1 MRTRGLSDLR
11 TATTSRIHAKP
22 PQKGTEYLNLY
33 LLDKESQRLDQE
45 LAGLEHRQKRIHIHQ
60 ADIRKA
66 MAKAEEDAR
75 RERQPRTQPEAI
87 ESLPS
92 GGYRTTNC
100 AVSQPQWKK
109 MPVGY

>member
-66 MAKAEEDAR
+66 MAKAEEEAR
-75 RERQPRTQPEAI
+75 RERRPGMQTEAK
-87 ESLPS
+87 ENLPS
-92 GGYRTTNC
+92 GERRP
-100 AVSQPQWKK
+100 PQWKK
-109 MPVGY
+109 MAVGY

>member
-33 LLDKESQRLDQE
+33 LLDKETKRLEQE
-45 LAGLEHRQKRIHIHQ
+45 MAGLEHRQKRIHLHL

-66 MAKAEEDAR
+66 TAKAQEEAR
-75 RERQPRTQPEAI
+75 QDRRPGIQPEAM
-87 ESLPS
+87 ETLPS
-92 GGYRTTNC
+92 GERRP
-100 AVSQPQWKK
+100 PQWKK
-109 MPVGY
+109 MAVGY

>member
-33 LLDKESQRLDQE
+33 LLDKESQRLGQE
-45 LAGLEHRQKRIHIHQ
+45 LAGLEHRQKRIHIHM

-66 MAKAEEDAR
+66 MAKAEEEAR
-75 RERQPRTQPEAI
+75 RGRRPAIQLEAT
-87 ESLPS
+87 ETKL
-92 GGYRTTNC
+92 GMDRK
-100 AVSQPQWKK
+100 QPQWKK
-109 MPVGY
+109 LPVNY